1 MSSMRLSSPVTYV
14 PLNEERIIV
23 TDLHIW
29 NIICTFVED
38 KEITMEY
45 TDKEIENIKRHSFDK
60 GVIIGVKFML
70 VLIGIFFILISL

>member
-1 MSSMRLSSPVTYV
+1 M
-14 PLNEERIIV
+14 N
-23 TDLHIW
+23 
-29 NIICTFVED
+29 
-38 KEITMEY
+38 Y